1 MRGLILSSAL
11 QPIPGRVVRR
21 IHSGEFIKMRD
32 LLSDNAALHEQLES
46 IQGPLISAV
55 TPAGLRPRVRGSVTH
70 LMGILLPCICGYG
83 NQ

>member
-1 MRGLILSSAL
+1 
-11 QPIPGRVVRR
+11 
-21 IHSGEFIKMRD
+21 MRD

-83 NQ
+83 KQ